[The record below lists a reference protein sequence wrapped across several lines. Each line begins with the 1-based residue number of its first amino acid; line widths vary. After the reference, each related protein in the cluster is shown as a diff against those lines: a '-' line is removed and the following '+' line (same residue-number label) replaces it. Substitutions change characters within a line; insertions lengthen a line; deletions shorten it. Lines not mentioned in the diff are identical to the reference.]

1 MAKTEKLF
9 TYKGKPLVRCGKTLY
24 YGNSYDPFVIMIQ
37 IATTKTVGDLEI
49 ADKVFVQL
57 LNTDPTVRP
66 RDAIVKKS
74 EKKGLYAA
82 MDIASI
88 WLERALAS
96 NAG

>member
-24 YGNSYDPFVIMIQ
+24 YGNSYDPYVIMMQ
-37 IATTKTVGDLEI
+37 VASTKTVGDMEI
-49 ADKVFVQL
+49 ADKIFVQL
-57 LNTDPTVRP
+57 LNTDPNVRP
-66 RDAIVKKS
+66 REAIVKKS
-74 EKKGLYAA
+74 EKKGLDAA

-96 NAG
+96 NN

>member
-1 MAKTEKLF
+1 MPKTEKLL

-24 YGNSYDPFVIMIQ
+24 YGNSYEPFVIMMQ
-37 IATTKTVGDLEI
+37 VVTTKTVGDMEI

-57 LNTDPTVRP
+57 LNTDPSVRP

-88 WLERALAS
+88 WLERALNPTA
-96 NAG
+96 